1 MNRELNFNHYSQFP
15 AEDKELYETM
25 RDRYVSEEEKEFFKE
40 MLAKE
45 IYDFPVSSFDVIMH
59 EGDNEDGIYIEK
71 HYHSEYKVAQ
81 VKDGKTHQIS
91 LYPESL
97 SKLLKL
103 DLFELL
109 GTHITVLE
117 WLRKRNYSNVRYD
130 YPWES

>member
-1 MNRELNFNHYSQFP
+1 MKRELNFDLYKQFP
-15 AEDKELYETM
+15 AEDKELYEKM
-25 RDRYVSEEEKEFFKE
+25 QGQFASEEEKEFFEKI
-40 MLAKE
+40 LAKE
-45 IYDFPVSSFDVIMH
+45 IYDFPVSTFDVIMD

-81 VKDGKTHQIS
+81 VKDGKTRQIS

-97 SKLLKL
+97 SDLLKL
-103 DLFELL
+103 DMFELL
-109 GTHITVLE
+109 GQHITVFD

>member
-1 MNRELNFNHYSQFP
+1 MTRELNFDQYDQFP
-15 AEDKELYETM
+15 TEDKELYNKM
-25 RDRYVSEEEKEFFKE
+25 RDQFVSEDEKEFFE
-40 MLAKE
+40 QMLAKE
-45 IYDFPVSSFDVIMH
+45 IYDFPVSTFDVIMH

-81 VKDGKTHQIS
+81 VKDGKAKQIS

-97 SKLLKL
+97 SELLEL

-109 GTHITVLE
+109 GNHLTVLD
-117 WLRKRNYSNVRYD
+117 WLRKRNYSNVKYD